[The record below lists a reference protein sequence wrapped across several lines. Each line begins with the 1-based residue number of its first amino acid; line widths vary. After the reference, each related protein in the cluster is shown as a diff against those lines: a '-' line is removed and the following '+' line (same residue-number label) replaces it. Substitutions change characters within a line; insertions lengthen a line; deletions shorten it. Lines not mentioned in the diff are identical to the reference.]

1 MTDIMTVIII
11 LLLIVCVI
19 LLVLVLLRQAKLSN
33 DRRSEAIREELM
45 KLRERVDADARS
57 DADARTNL
65 RREISETMNTMAD
78 RQEKSLRDMADRQDE
93 NLHDMADR
101 QLDSLHD
108 MSDRQNESLRDM
120 SARQNRQLSE
130 ISDKQNEQLREIS
143 DKQNRQLSEIS
154 DKQNEQMRVI
164 SDKQNEQMRA
174 ISDKQNETLREMSER
189 EQQMLQ
195 KIVEENARQKEAII
209 ETLTTSIEKLQT
221 SNENK
226 LNEMQGIV
234 DRKLDKT
241 LNERLDTN
249 FSKVTEQLGNLY
261 RSLGELKDLSG
272 GVADLNRTLSN
283 VKTRGTWGEVQLQRI
298 LEQTLPR
305 NQYDVNVAT
314 KRNSTDRVEFAIKF
328 PAQDG
333 SDELVYLPIDA
344 KFPSDIYN
352 RISEAADNNDQ
363 EALSAAKNELKNRIR
378 GEASSIS
385 SKYLDPPRTTNYAFM
400 YLPTEG
406 LYAEVLRIDGLTEE
420 CQKKGVVITGPTT
433 ITAVLNALQV
443 GFRNVALSKKS
454 VEVMKLLEAVKGQVS
469 RMDDAVVKTQKKL
482 SDAVS
487 MTDDLQK
494 RTSRLTSRMRAIG
507 EMDEAESDRL
517 LGLDDMMGLPE
528 NETDEE

>member
-1 MTDIMTVIII
+1 MNDFADIVTI
-11 LLLIVCVI
+11 LLLIIVI
-19 LLVLVLLRQAKLSN
+19 VLLIFVLIRQAKLRR
-33 DRRSEAIREELM
+33 DRRGEAIRDELLR
-45 KLRERVDADARS
+45 LRERVDADARS
-57 DADARTNL
+57 DAEARSTL
-65 RREISETMNTMAD
+65 RREISETMTRMA
-78 RQEKSLRDMADRQDE
+78 ERQDE

-108 MSDRQNESLRDM
+108 MSDRQNASLRVM
-120 SARQNRQLSE
+120 S
-130 ISDKQNEQLREIS
+130 DREAE
-143 DKQNRQLSEIS
+143 L
-154 DKQNEQMRVI
+154 
-164 SDKQNEQMRA
+164 
-174 ISDKQNETLREMSER
+174 
-189 EQQMLQ
+189 LQ
-195 KIVEENARQKEAII
+195 KIIEENARQKEAII

-226 LNEMQGIV
+226 LNEMQGVV

-249 FSKVTEQLGNLY
+249 FSRVTEQLGNLY
-261 RSLGELKDLSG
+261 RTLGELKDLSG
-272 GVADLNRTLSN
+272 GVADLNRTLAN
-283 VKTRGTWGEVQLQRI
+283 VKTRGTWGEVQLMRI

-305 NQYDVNVAT
+305 SQYEMNVAT

-333 SDELVYLPIDA
+333 SDETVYLPVDA

-352 RISEAADNNDQ
+352 RIAEAADNNDP
-363 EALSAAKNELKNRIR
+363 EALEAAKNELKTRIR
-378 GEASSIS
+378 GEAASIS
-385 SKYLDPPRTTNYAFM
+385 AKYLDPPRTTNYAFM

-469 RMDDAVVKTQKKL
+469 RMDDAVVRTQKKL
-482 SDAVS
+482 NDAVS
-487 MTDDLQK
+487 MTDDLQR

-517 LGLDDMMGLPE
+517 LGFDEMAGTEIDRLPGPDEMAGLPGA
-528 NETDEE
+528 DEEDDPEK